1 MAVCFL
7 TSSEKKIRFDHYLV
21 PNALLELSV
30 VYMDTGR
37 KEEAIKLLVKAK

>member
-1 MAVCFL
+1 MAICSL
-7 TSSEKKIRFDHYLV
+7 TSSEKKIKFDHYLV

-30 VYMDTGR
+30 VYIDTGR